1 MTAEKC
7 INLADKIIKNGIDDD
22 IKIEWL
28 AEFDGRIEKELQ
40 GFKPKDNLWYRFIK
54 REGTAIATEEMIIP
68 FPYDGMYVNALLA
81 EIYQAIG
88 ERKRAENELE
98 KLQAKYNEF
107 SYYISREFPKTKGV
121 YFKTEARYSV

>member
-7 INLADKIIKNGIDDD
+7 INLADKIIKNSIDDD

-28 AEFDGRIEKELQ
+28 AEFDGRILKELQ
-40 GFKPKDNLWYRFIK
+40 GYVPEDNSWYRFVMRTGPAMTI
-54 REGTAIATEEMIIP
+54 EDMIIP

-88 ERKRAENELE
+88 EKKRAETEIE
-98 KLQAKYNEF
+98 KLQAKYSEF
-107 SYYISREFPKTKGV
+107 SYYISREFPKTNSE
-121 YFKTEARYSV
+121 YFKTEARYTV

>member
-22 IKIEWL
+22 MKIEWL
-28 AEFDGRIEKELQ
+28 AEFDGRVEKELQ
-40 GFKPKDNLWYRFIK
+40 GFVPADNAWYRYVK
-54 REGTAIATEEMIIP
+54 REGTAVSIDEMIIP

-88 ERKRAENELE
+88 EKKRAEIELE

-107 SYYISREFPKTKGV
+107 SYYISREFPKTNSE